1 MSGTDY
7 GAVIRGW
14 WGTHL
19 ADRQADRQ
27 AGAARALAARLRRAD
42 RVEALFEPAVQELA
56 AALGSRDADRIFGLV
71 RVLAELRGT
80 DQASLPRLL
89 GQGDPKTLSPSRFQA
104 LMRAD
109 GDDLTLRLVRA
120 IRALGPAEG
129 RRCAIAA
136 LGRDLWFWNDQTR
149 ARWAFEYFGASV
161 PAALH
166 PHSEETS
173 A

>member
-1 MSGTDY
+1 MISTDH
-7 GAVIRGW
+7 GAVIRDW
-14 WGTHL
+14 WATNL
-19 ADRQADRQ
+19 ADRN
-27 AGAARALAARLRRAD
+27 AGAARGLAARLRRAD
-42 RVEALFEPAVQELA
+42 MTEALCEPAVQELA
-56 AALGSRDADRIFGLV
+56 GLLRSRDAGRIFRLV

-80 DQASLPRLL
+80 DQASLPRIL

-120 IRALGPAEG
+120 IRALGG
-129 RRCAIAA
+129 TDRRRCAIAA

-149 ARWAFEYFGASV
+149 ARWAFDYFGATV
-161 PAALH
+161 PAVLY
-166 PHSEETS
+166 PHREEAS